1 MSRAMEWCGWTAS
14 SFEKFPAGCRCGW
27 KCKCGKSKDVRVKSV
42 QTEVFNHMRRA
53 QATWIALDCC
63 TLTKVSNPIT
73 GPEHLPNPL
82 RSAEDL
88 WGKAQLEPNRCSGGK
103 QQARGSER
111 LSAEERSLLLEH
123 NDLIAFVE
131 EALEIIHEANEFK
144 VQQLGVIENPEN
156 SWLWCFDFMKP
167 SQWSQDTATDE
178 WVDVDYMSCFWGGVR
193 AKKQRLRTN
202 MHSAREALS
211 VEGMASAQCH
221 DHHPQEWDPRAWQD
235 EEEYPA
241 RFVWQMAVAISC
253 ETAKRFQFRLSVP
266 RSPALQPLVGGDRSW
281 WTSLPANTVSELMM
295 VPIGMQ
301 LMLCPPK
308 DEGHIPPV
316 ICGPLLRQLPEGA
329 VCCGIRTAEKFQ
341 AKAECLNPFEDDKS
355 EEVAVLK
362 YIDAWLRMTSTE
374 QLECVSSLVG
384 RVLVTD
390 SMPGNISHAHFLAAM
405 VADYVKEKN

>member
-1 MSRAMEWCGWTAS
+1 
-14 SFEKFPAGCRCGW
+14 
-27 KCKCGKSKDVRVKSV
+27 
-42 QTEVFNHMRRA
+42 
-53 QATWIALDCC
+53 
-63 TLTKVSNPIT
+63 
-73 GPEHLPNPL
+73 
-82 RSAEDL
+82 
-88 WGKAQLEPNRCSGGK
+88 
-103 QQARGSER
+103 
-111 LSAEERSLLLEH
+111 
-123 NDLIAFVE
+123 
-131 EALEIIHEANEFK
+131 
-144 VQQLGVIENPEN
+144 
-156 SWLWCFDFMKP
+156 MKP
-167 SQWSQDTATDE
+167 GQGSQDTA
-178 WVDVDYMSCFWGGVR
+178 VDKRWIDVGYMSCFWGGVR
-193 AKKQRLRTN
+193 AKKQRSRTN

-221 DHHPQEWDPRAWQD
+221 DHHPQEWNPRTWQA

-281 WTSLPANTVSELMM
+281 WTLLPANTVTELIM

-405 VADYVKEKN
+405 VADYVKEKNLVGTPAHIAQIPHVELAPHAQEVAGMRGNTAGKIKKQRHWVARIGKRLNQASGQNRARGRSQPKTRLKPEDKHVAEMVGGGKIRFWTANPGVYEAAAMFAEQ